1 MNNLSPG
8 TLVISLDLELYWGM
22 RDVVSLSDYQENLIG
37 VRRAISAML
46 QLFTKYEVHATW
58 ATLGFLYYD
67 SFEQL
72 KDNLPPK
79 LPSYSKDRLSPYEYI
94 NHPIPPEELELHF
107 CPDAIESIAQCS
119 GQEIATHTFSHYYCL
134 EEGQTQAEFK
144 ADLQAAIAVAQQA
157 NINTKSLVF
166 PRNQYNEAYLQA
178 IAECGI
184 DCYRGNQKNAIYNEE
199 NGDGD
204 RPRKRILRLLDA
216 YFNLT
221 GYNTYSRS
229 HSGGGSSQLQSSY
242 PINIPAS
249 HFLRPYSPKLKY
261 LDRLRLRRIT
271 SSLKHAANRGE
282 IYHLWWHPHNFGIN
296 LAENLNFLEQ
306 ILQSYQNLNRQ
317 NKMQSLNMGEVA
329 DLYTSYEKQMS
340 VV

>member
-8 TLVISLDLELYWGM
+8 TLVISLDLEFYWGM
-22 RDVVSLSDYQENLIG
+22 RDVVSLNDYRQNLAG

-46 QLFTKYEVHATW
+46 ELFTEYEIHATW
-58 ATLGFLYYD
+58 ATLGFLYYEN
-67 SFEQL
+67 FEQL
-72 KDNLPPK
+72 KDNLPK
-79 LPSYSKDRLSPYEYI
+79 QLPSYSKEGLSPYKYF
-94 NHPIPPEELELHF
+94 NTSSSPELELHF
-107 CPDAIESIAQCS
+107 CPETIATIARCS

-134 EEGQTQAEFK
+134 EAGQTQAEFA
-144 ADLQAAIAVAQQA
+144 ADLEAAIAVAKKM
-157 NINTKSLVF
+157 NIDTKSLVF
-166 PRNQYNEAYLQA
+166 PRNQYNEAYLQT

-184 DCYRGNQKNAIYNEE
+184 DCYRGNQQNAIYNEE

-204 RPRKRILRLLDA
+204 RPKKRILRLLDT

-221 GYNTYSRS
+221 GHNTYSRS
-229 HSGGGSSQLQSSY
+229 RSKESLSQLQSDY

-271 SSLKHAANRGE
+271 SSMQHAAKQGE

-296 LAENLNFLEQ
+296 LAENLSFLEQ

-329 DLYTSYEKQMS
+329 DLYMTSGKQMS